1 MNIYRLIFIFLIIL
15 FLFEDRIRKNKKIY
29 RSSKILTIFIIILII
44 GLRGLIAFDSRN
56 YYIVFRNIPDLFDL
70 SFDYLDKQV
79 MEKGYLYFNSLVKT
93 LGFDFWMVFFIVA
106 MVSLIN
112 ISIFINYFSNYFF
125 YSLAFY
131 YTRWLFLKEF
141 TQIRSG
147 LACSFLYLGFIQL
160 HKNKYRNYI
169 LLILVGS
176 IFHKSVLFGLT
187 FPIFNYF
194 FSKKYFDKLILISIF
209 ILPFINTKIFFDKI
223 LVHVLNKNSIY
234 LTGVYSS
241 RNDYIGVYYSFLF
254 LGIIL
259 FFNFYFKKSEK
270 LNLLKNLFVYSVFIN
285 SSLFYYGD
293 ICGRLSSFFNLEFVI
308 QNKFLEIF
316 KNKIF
321 IKVLMIIFLVL
332 LFKINFI
339 NRVEKKI
346 TPYKFYF
353 NEMVYKNKEIN
364 YEDINFR

>member
-1 MNIYRLIFIFLIIL
+1 MNIYRLIFMFLIIL
-15 FLFEDRIRKNKKIY
+15 FLFEDKIRKNKKIY
-29 RSSKILTIFIIILII
+29 KSLKNLSVVIIILMV

-56 YYIVFRNIPDLFDL
+56 YYEVFKNTPNLFNL
-70 SFDYLDKQV
+70 SFEYLNNHV
-79 MEKGYLYFNSLVKT
+79 MEKGYLFLNSLVKT
-93 LGFDFWMVFFIVA
+93 LNFNFWMVFFIVA
-106 MVSLIN
+106 MISLIN

-169 LLILVGS
+169 LLILIGS

-194 FSKKYFDKLILISIF
+194 FNKKYFDKLVLIFIF
-209 ILPFINTKIFFDKI
+209 ILPFINTKIFLDKM
-223 LVHVLNKNSIY
+223 LVQVLSKNSVY
-234 LTGVYSS
+234 LTGVYSN
-241 RNDYIGVYYSFLF
+241 RNNYIGVYYSFLF

-259 FFNFYFKKSEK
+259 FFNYYFKKSEK
-270 LNLLKNLFVYSVFIN
+270 LKLLKNLFVYSVFIN

-293 ICGRLSSFFNLEFVI
+293 ICGRLSSFFNVEFVI
-308 QNKFLEIF
+308 QDKFVKIF
-316 KNKIF
+316 KNKVL
-321 IKVLMIIFLVL
+321 IKVLMIIFLIL

-339 NRVEKKI
+339 NRTEKVI
-346 TPYKFYF
+346 VPYKTYF
-353 NEMVYKNKEIN
+353 QQRK
-364 YEDINFR
+364 

>member
-15 FLFEDRIRKNKKIY
+15 FLFEDSIRKNKKIY
-29 RSSKILTIFIIILII
+29 RILKILVVIIIIFIV
-44 GLRGLIAFDSRN
+44 GLRGLISSDSEN
-56 YYIVFRNIPDLFDL
+56 YYKAFKNIPDLFNL
-70 SFDYLDKQV
+70 SFDYLNKQV
-79 MEKGYLYFNSLVKT
+79 IEKGYLILNSFIKT
-93 LGFDFWMVFFIVA
+93 LSFDFWMVFFIVA
-106 MVSLIN
+106 AISLIN
-112 ISIFINYFSNYFF
+112 ISIFINYFSKYFF

-194 FSKKYFDKLILISIF
+194 FSKRYFNKIVLISIF
-209 ILPFINTKIFFDKI
+209 ILPFINTKIFLDKI
-223 LVHVLNKNSIY
+223 LVHALSKNSVY

-241 RNDYIGVYYSFLF
+241 RNNYIGVYYSFLF

-259 FFNFYFKKSEK
+259 LFNCYFKKSEK
-270 LNLLKNLFVYSVFIN
+270 LNLLKNLFIYSVFIN

-293 ICGRLSSFFNLEFVI
+293 ICGRLSSFFNIEFVI
-308 QNKFLEIF
+308 QDKFLEIF